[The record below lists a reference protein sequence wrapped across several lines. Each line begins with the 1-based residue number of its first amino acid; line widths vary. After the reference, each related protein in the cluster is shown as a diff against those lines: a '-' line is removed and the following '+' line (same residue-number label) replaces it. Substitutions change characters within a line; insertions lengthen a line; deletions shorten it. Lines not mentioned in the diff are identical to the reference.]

1 MRHICVSLVAQQQ
14 KVSRHKRQSVWVVCN
29 RQQDTGRGK
38 LFDFLSR
45 HHCLPPS
52 CQPRLSMRGM
62 HVISQINLSFT
73 FITAIVALSPV
84 QLSATSFHAMRA
96 FTEKESG
103 TFSLNTHYTASHA
116 DGAGCTFSCDRRI
129 S

>member
-1 MRHICVSLVAQQQ
+1 MCVSLVAQQQ

-38 LFDFLSR
+38 LFGFLSR

-62 HVISQINLSFT
+62 HVIYQSSFIFT
-73 FITAIVALSPV
+73 FITAIVALSSS
-84 QLSATSFHAMRA
+84 QLSATFFFHVMRA

-103 TFSLNTHYTASHA
+103 IFSLNTHYTASRA
-116 DGAGCTFSCDRRI
+116 DGAGCA
-129 S
+129 

>member
-1 MRHICVSLVAQQQ
+1 MSSVAQQQ

-38 LFDFLSR
+38 LFGFLSR

-62 HVISQINLSFT
+62 HVISQISFSFT
-73 FITAIVALSPV
+73 FITAIVALSPS
-84 QLSATSFHAMRA
+84 QLSAMFHVMRA

-116 DGAGCTFSCDRRI
+116 DGAGCA
-129 S
+129 

>member
-1 MRHICVSLVAQQQ
+1 MRQICVSSVAQQQ
-14 KVSRHKRQSVWVVCN
+14 KVLRHKRQSVWVVCN

-73 FITAIVALSPV
+73 FIMAMVALSSS
-84 QLSATSFHAMRA
+84 QLSATSFHVMRA

-103 TFSLNTHYTASHA
+103 TFSQNTVSHA
-116 DGAGCTFSCDRRI
+116 DGAGCA
-129 S
+129 